1 MIWKKCQFLY
11 LKKTF
16 TAPDSASHF
25 LQPSASQVRAT
36 LGFILKIRFPSN
48 SIRVLL
54 LPHSNT
60 NNLNS
65 ITLNTVV
72 VQCIQFCLKYLHKH
86 DLSFLTFSEYFHN
99 MGSLSSLSNAFM
111 EKYTYFFLNEFRSCS
126 ISVYLPVNTL
136 PSVHTLPLRPGI
148 WLLSFFLSVLLLGNL
163 IHSYSPYR
171 QVTAVCITAKS
182 HYFLSY

>member
-16 TAPDSASHF
+16 TAPDSASQF

-72 VQCIQFCLKYLHKH
+72 VQCIQFCLKCLHKH
-86 DLSFLTFSEYFHN
+86 DTSFVIFNFFWVFSYYGQSLLYVKCFYGKIHIHTHIHFTFLCSKKELPNSKFR
-99 MGSLSSLSNAFM
+99 L
-111 EKYTYFFLNEFRSCS
+111 FF
-126 ISVYLPVNTL
+126 
-136 PSVHTLPLRPGI
+136 
-148 WLLSFFLSVLLLGNL
+148 FFFFERIQVL
-163 IHSYSPYR
+163 
-171 QVTAVCITAKS
+171 
-182 HYFLSY
+182 